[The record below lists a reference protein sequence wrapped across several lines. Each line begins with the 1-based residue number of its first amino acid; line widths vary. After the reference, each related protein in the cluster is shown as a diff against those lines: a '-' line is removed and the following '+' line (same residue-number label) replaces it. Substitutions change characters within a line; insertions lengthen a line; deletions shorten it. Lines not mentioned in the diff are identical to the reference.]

1 MFKNKFLHYRTHSAL
16 KKNDSLRMS
25 LPYQQAQS
33 VGILFSVED
42 KPKHDAIK
50 EFIKKLQLDGKKVMV
65 LEYLPKQKDN
75 YEFMF
80 DFFTVKDLTF
90 WGKIESPDADKFMDT
105 PFDYLYCVDNDT
117 NPLILHVLARSK
129 ARCRIGKY
137 AEKCNPYFE
146 LMIEQ
151 NGSVKNL
158 IESMY
163 KYTRQLR

>member
-1 MFKNKFLHYRTHSAL
+1 M
-16 KKNDSLRMS
+16 
-25 LPYQQAQS
+25 
-33 VGILFSVED
+33 
-42 KPKHDAIK
+42 
-50 EFIKKLQLDGKKVMV
+50 

-80 DFFTVKDLTF
+80 DFFTVNDLSF
-90 WGKIESPDADKFMDT
+90 WGKVESPDADKFIDT
-105 PFDYLYCVDNDT
+105 PFDYLFCIDNDT
-117 NPLILHVLARSK
+117 NPLVLHVLARSK

-151 NGSVKNL
+151 NGSIKNL